1 MERLVGDAAMY
12 GGLKFSPEQ
21 IRALPL
27 SMQLQIGMGIAVQMA
42 QATMAAG
49 RTEETVEEEDD
60 EM

>member
-1 MERLVGDAAMY
+1 MY
-12 GGLKFSPEQ
+12 GGLKFTPEQ

-27 SMQLQIGMGIAVQMA
+27 SMQMQIGMGIAAQMA
-42 QATMAAG
+42 QAAMVVG